1 MLETDKIFAMDCLE
15 LMGQLPEN
23 VIDLTVTS
31 PPYNVGI
38 DYENH
43 IDNMSEDDYFA
54 FIQSVSDELYRISK
68 VGGRAC
74 INIPFIGNS
83 KFKAKSE
90 KLIFYPNMYMPIFEK
105 SGWIIRDFVVW
116 VKSSEAENP
125 NNFCGNSTQWGSWLS
140 PSCPY
145 MRCFA
150 EVILVFHKINKRL
163 DHKGISDL
171 TKDEFMEYTK
181 NVWYFKTA
189 NNTKDHPAQFP
200 IELPK
205 RCIKLY
211 SYQSDLVFDPFM
223 GLGNTALACVETNRH
238 YLGCDISQEY
248 ANTAISRIRD
258 LIQDRYVNYS
268 RMNAEACSCTP
279 RQFHINHRD

>member
-1 MLETDKIFAMDCLE
+1 MIGTIIQGNCLDVMKDIPDKS
-15 LMGQLPEN
+15 
-23 VIDLTVTS
+23 IDLTVTS

-38 DYENH
+38 DYKNH
-43 IDNMSEDDYFA
+43 NDNMSEDDYFS
-54 FIQSVSDELYRISK
+54 FMQSVSDELYRITK
-68 VGGRAC
+68 IGGRAC

-83 KFKAKSE
+83 TFKAKSE

-150 EVILVFHKINKRL
+150 EVILIFHKINKRL
-163 DHKGISDL
+163 GHKGISDL

-189 NNTKDHPAQFP
+189 NNIKDHPAQFP

-211 SYQSDLVFDPFM
+211 SYIDDLVFDPFT
-223 GLGNTALACVETNRH
+223 GVGNTPLTCIENNRH

-248 ANTAISRIRD
+248 IDIANKRVAVAIYARD
-258 LIQDRYVNYS
+258 SQPELEFS
-268 RMNAEACSCTP
+268 LAGG
-279 RQFHINHRD
+279 

>member
-1 MLETDKIFAMDCLE
+1 MMIDTIIQDDCLDA
-15 LMGQLPEN
+15 MKDIPDKS
-23 VIDLTVTS
+23 IDLTVTS

-38 DYENH
+38 DYKSHN
-43 IDNMSEDDYFA
+43 DNMSEDDYFA
-54 FIQSVSDELYRISK
+54 FMQSVSDGLYRITK
-68 VGGRAC
+68 IGGRAC

-83 KFKAKSE
+83 TFKAKSE

-116 VKSSEAENP
+116 VKSSEAEKP

-150 EVILVFHKINKRL
+150 EVILVFHKIDKRL
-163 DHKGISDL
+163 DHKGESDL

-181 NVWYFKTA
+181 NVWYFRTSTDK
-189 NNTKDHPAQFP
+189 NLHPAP
-200 IELPK
+200 YPVELPK

-211 SYQSDLVFDPFM
+211 CYKSDLVFDPFI
-223 GLGNTALACVETNRH
+223 GIGNTALACIETNRH

-248 ANTAISRIRD
+248 INIAKRRIRD
-258 LIQDRYVNYS
+258 LIQERYMS
-268 RMNAEACSCTP
+268 QPELQLAGG
-279 RQFHINHRD
+279 